1 MKKFTDK
8 QCLKAGLDV
17 ISRMAERDR
26 KKRQE
31 RIEGWSKPDLVVED
45 QENKVKIGLY
55 KYDGGAGVLKIE
67 ANARGEFDP
76 YMGTFFTR
84 ELIEALYNCLMEK

>member
-8 QCLKAGLDV
+8 ECFDAGLDA
-17 ISRMAERDR
+17 IRRMGERDR

-45 QENKVKIGLY
+45 EEHKVKIGLY
-55 KYDGGAGVLKIE
+55 KYDGDAGVMKIE

-76 YMGTFFTR
+76 YMGTFFTK
-84 ELIEALYNCLMEK
+84 ELIEALYKCLMGK